1 MKDSELKKNATYWAE
16 VTDQELSGSLGQQ
29 VIVKFTGIFFNDLKT
44 PGAKYLLSQIKIFR
58 EASPSEIT
66 SCNSNPI

>member
-16 VTDQELSGSLGQQ
+16 VTDQELTGSAGQQ
-29 VIVKFTGIFFNDLKT
+29 LIVKFTGIFFHDLQT

-58 EASPSEIT
+58 EATPTEIT
-66 SCNSNPI
+66 SCKSSLI